1 MLDTSLPAAT
11 PEGVELALRPAGPVP
26 RALAW
31 GVDVLWRAAVLMLLS
46 IVLSFFGKLGL
57 GIFLIAWFALE
68 WLVPAWF
75 EAYWDGATP
84 GKKALGLRVIADD
97 GAPIGWGA
105 ALSRNL
111 LRFADFL
118 PVFYLGGLAS
128 MLCNRQFKRLGDF
141 VAGTLV
147 VHDDRPPPRR
157 PLAAAPPLAL
167 QRALSSDEVRV
178 VRDLAERAEELGR
191 QRTLELLE
199 VAAPVLGGRRTP
211 QELLGIAHHLAGSGE
226 APRAPG

>member
-11 PEGVELALRPAGPVP
+11 PEGVELDLRPAGPVP

-46 IVLSFFGKLGL
+46 IVLSFVGRLGF
-57 GIFLIAWFALE
+57 GIFLIAWFVLE

-97 GAPIGWGA
+97 GAPISWGA

-147 VHDDRPPPRR
+147 VHDERAPARR
-157 PLAAAPPLAL
+157 PLPPAL
-167 QRALSSDEVRV
+167 PMGLPRALSADEARV
-178 VRDLAERAEELGR
+178 VRDFAERAEELGA
-191 QRTLELLE
+191 QRTHELLE
-199 VAAPVLGGRRTP
+199 IAAPMLGGRRTP
-211 QELLGIAHHLAGSGE
+211 QELLGIAHHLAGSGGD
-226 APRAPG
+226 PRAPG